1 MKVKHLNKLIGMTPP
16 EHETCN
22 VTIWTRYY
30 GVMEIS
36 MDYIELLRRYGENKL
51 MYFSFEKREYMISD
65 EIALEELY
73 LNSYLD
79 VNADI
84 NIADKVNFAFI
95 DEIGNYSSTS
105 LRYTD
110 LIKLFGKYEIIN
122 VYKGQILLQ
131 GRGKKQWHLGNTF
144 Y

>member
-1 MKVKHLNKLIGMTPP
+1 MKVKHLNKLICMTP

-22 VTIWTRYY
+22 VTIWTKD
-30 GVMEIS
+30 GVIEVS
-36 MDYIELLRRYGENKL
+36 MDYIELLRRYGDNKL
-51 MYFSFEKREYMISD
+51 MYFSFKKREYMISD

-73 LNSYLD
+73 LNYYLNA
-79 VNADI
+79 NADI
-84 NIADKVNFAFI
+84 YITDNVDIAFL

-105 LRYTD
+105 LIYTD

-131 GRGKKQWHLGNTF
+131 GRSKQQ
-144 Y
+144 

>member
-1 MKVKHLNKLIGMTPP
+1 MKVKHLNKLICMTPP

-22 VTIWTRYY
+22 VTIWTKS
-30 GVMEIS
+30 GVIEVS

-51 MYFSFEKREYMISD
+51 MYFSFERREYMISD

-73 LNSYLD
+73 LKSYLD
-79 VNADI
+79 ANADIYIADDI
-84 NIADKVNFAFI
+84 NIAFL
-95 DEIGNYSSTS
+95 DEIGNYSSIS

-110 LIKLFGKYEIIN
+110 LIRLFGKYEIIN

-131 GRGKKQWHLGNTF
+131 GRSKQQ
-144 Y
+144 

>member
-1 MKVKHLNKLIGMTPP
+1 MKVKHLNKLICMTPP

-22 VTIWTRYY
+22 VTIWTKS
-30 GVMEIS
+30 GVIEVS

-51 MYFSFEKREYMISD
+51 MYFSFERREYMISD
-65 EIALEELY
+65 ERALEELY
-73 LNSYLD
+73 LKSYLD
-79 VNADI
+79 ANADI
-84 NIADKVNFAFI
+84 YIADEINIAFL

-131 GRGKKQWHLGNTF
+131 GRSKQQ
-144 Y
+144 

>member
-1 MKVKHLNKLIGMTPP
+1 MKVKHLNKLICMTPP

-22 VTIWTRYY
+22 VTIWTKS
-30 GVMEIS
+30 GVIEVS

-51 MYFSFEKREYMISD
+51 MYFSFERREYMISD

-73 LNSYLD
+73 LKSYLD
-79 VNADI
+79 ANADI
-84 NIADKVNFAFI
+84 YIAEDIKIAFL

-131 GRGKKQWHLGNTF
+131 GRSKQQ
-144 Y
+144 

>member
-1 MKVKHLNKLIGMTPP
+1 MKVKHLNKINLYDTP

-22 VTIWTRYY
+22 VTIWTKY
-30 GVMEIS
+30 GVIEVS
-36 MDYIELLRRYGENKL
+36 MDYIELLRRYGDNKL

-73 LNSYLD
+73 LNYYLNA
-79 VNADI
+79 NADI
-84 NIADKVNFAFI
+84 NIADNVDIAFL
-95 DEIGNYSSTS
+95 DETGNYSSTS

-131 GRGKKQWHLGNTF
+131 GRGKQQ
-144 Y
+144 

>member
-1 MKVKHLNKLIGMTPP
+1 MKVKHLNKLICMTPP
-16 EHETCN
+16 EHETCY

-84 NIADKVNFAFI
+84 NIADNINFAFL

-105 LRYTD
+105 LRYFD
-110 LIKLFGKYEIIN
+110 LKRLFGKYEIIN

-131 GRGKKQWHLGNTF
+131 GRNKQK
-144 Y
+144 